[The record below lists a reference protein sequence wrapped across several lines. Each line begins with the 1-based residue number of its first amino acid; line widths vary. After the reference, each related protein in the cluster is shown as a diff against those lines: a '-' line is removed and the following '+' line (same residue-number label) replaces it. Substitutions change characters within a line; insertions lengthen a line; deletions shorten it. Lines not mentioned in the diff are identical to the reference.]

1 MRIEH
6 VKELLE
12 RLKEN
17 KNYSPK
23 GIVREIYTF
32 IIFIYMF
39 IRIYLG

>member
-17 KNYSPK
+17 KNSPK